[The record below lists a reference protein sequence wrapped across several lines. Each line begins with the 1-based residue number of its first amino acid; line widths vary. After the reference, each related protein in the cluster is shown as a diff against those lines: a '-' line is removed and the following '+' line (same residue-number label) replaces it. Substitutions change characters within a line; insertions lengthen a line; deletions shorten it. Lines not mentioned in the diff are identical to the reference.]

1 MRKFLLLICVVATA
15 CTLWG
20 QTEKGSWESLS
31 TLQAGRKIQVLD
43 ANKKK
48 HSGTL
53 VSVSATAILLQEE
66 GGEQSVARQ
75 DVRRV
80 KIAGHHRLR
89 NTLIGGVVGAGA
101 GAAGGSTDTLS
112 DMLKS
117 QAQLSYS
124 NQENANRRRQ
134 GAWGGIGSL
143 LGLAG
148 QGMFGGSGGFG
159 SGFSGGA

>member
-1 MRKFLLLICVVATA
+1 M
-15 CTLWG
+15 
-20 QTEKGSWESLS
+20 
-31 TLQAGRKIQVLD
+31 
-43 ANKKK
+43 
-48 HSGTL
+48 
-53 VSVSATAILLQEE
+53 
-66 GGEQSVARQ
+66 
-75 DVRRV
+75 
-80 KIAGHHRLR
+80 
-89 NTLIGGVVGAGA
+89 GAGA